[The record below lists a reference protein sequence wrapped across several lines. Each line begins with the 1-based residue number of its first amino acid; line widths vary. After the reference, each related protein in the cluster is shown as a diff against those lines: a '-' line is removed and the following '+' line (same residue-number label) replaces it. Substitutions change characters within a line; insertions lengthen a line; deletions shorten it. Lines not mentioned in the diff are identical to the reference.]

1 MWSGWITCGIGEKVK
16 KVKKEKTI
24 NLEAVEYL
32 VKRFTDSEVTDATAD
47 RDALEAIVAWLIG
60 DDTYILASAMIN
72 KWRKEKI
79 AQDAQFDQ
87 LENGVQNGSHS

>member
-1 MWSGWITCGIGEKVK
+1 M
-16 KVKKEKTI
+16 KKEKTI
-24 NLEAVEYL
+24 NLEAVELL

-60 DDTYILASAMIN
+60 DDTYVKASAMIN

-79 AQDAQFDQ
+79 LQDAPIDQ
-87 LENGVQNGSHS
+87 PE